1 MEAKNTHLIKLR
13 EMKELMD
20 LINPPPVYIERI
32 PELRKKKPEDEEPRS
47 SRSRLWRTK
56 KIIDYTNPIDEILVR
71 KPQPKPEPSKAAKP
85 PRSGGR
91 KAKKV
96 EAPPEIV
103 APPERR
109 VSFIDSMPNIL
120 WNFDQGKVKEVVEI
134 PKWMEP
140 LDTTGFF
147 EPRYDLLPME
157 LILIIFKQITT
168 SDRLAAGETCCRWNE
183 ASHYYE
189 PFLDQT
195 YYHFDRVEFGD
206 QVVPFKY
213 FSKGFRYYPRLVFT
227 QVEFNKHSDFWEVH
241 GLWITELTLR
251 SCVIRKKKFLSI
263 MRNLLN
269 LRRLELMQCDELF
282 KNWTIEYNTQ
292 EPMFP
297 FFLFCLKHLSLSGC
311 DYFNEFHFERFI
323 TMAPNLQSIDVSNCF
338 INLYLSKRI
347 TMLERVMKLISRNRH
362 HMKCLNLTDTPCVD
376 DFTWHCLCDIEG
388 LRLTHF
394 TMAYSERVPLKDP
407 GIIRFFTIQT
417 ELTHLDLTSS
427 IGLNDECMQ
436 IIITSC
442 PLLHTLKIRRC
453 WLLSDEG
460 VVDMHTLQHLRVLDI
475 SSCERISDF
484 GINTYIVGKRHR
496 EMHEIYLSLLNNLSD
511 STLYYIIVTFRNLQ
525 ILDLDSTANSVT
537 DEVIQYT
544 ICYLHNLRH
553 LNVIA
558 CTKLLV
564 KILEYLPVADRR
576 TASMACWRWY
586 EASKYL
592 GFVRKMCLHLV
603 GVEFDDFTSP
613 VADLLQSS
621 FCFPVLKLTRVKL
634 NVYSKFWAKFGPF
647 IQEITFEKCMIWRER
662 VISVFKYMPNLRIA
676 RFIECD
682 LLRDDL
688 FLNWKFFENGVVKI
702 YFPSIEHLSLSK
714 NAFSE
719 LQFNAMVDM
728 MPNLTEV
735 DFSNCFRNV
744 DPTRKAQL
752 LNCILTFIQHR
763 QNELKS
769 LNLRGVPVD
778 DIFLRG
784 MVSAR
789 GFMLE
794 ELTFTY
800 LEKIPR
806 KLPAIIE
813 LLQRQ
818 TEIRVLDLSQ
828 STGITDY
835 CIDQI
840 VRNMLNLRV
849 MKLAGCCGVSDYG
862 VAQIFKLRQLE
873 VIDLSKC
880 RITKRGIMDGASH
893 SSKTVLHELHLE
905 LLSPLDD
912 ECIVKIS
919 ASFANLKILNMG
931 GSISSMTD
939 IALQHIFYNL
949 IHLEQLNL
957 ERSTKL
963 TDAGFT
969 GIDLPQKTFAIWDI
983 EETFSIDRLKKLRVL
998 KVSGCYKLT
1007 DFSLRYAF
1015 RFMELKEL
1023 NLSRCHQLSKQ
1034 GIEKLVTN
1042 CPALEYLDLS
1052 ECPNIN
1058 DCCVELIAQNLKRL
1072 STLKLANCPLVSEV
1086 GLSYLSEH
1094 CKNLKYLY
1102 VRGCFKLP
1110 PDISERL
1117 ANISTLRQV
1126 YKS

>member
-1 MEAKNTHLIKLR
+1 
-13 EMKELMD
+13 MKELMD

-558 CTKLLV
+558 CTK
-564 KILEYLPVADRR
+564 
-576 TASMACWRWY
+576 
-586 EASKYL
+586 
-592 GFVRKMCLHLV
+592 
-603 GVEFDDFTSP
+603 
-613 VADLLQSS
+613 
-621 FCFPVLKLTRVKL
+621 
-634 NVYSKFWAKFGPF
+634 
-647 IQEITFEKCMIWRER
+647 
-662 VISVFKYMPNLRIA
+662 
-676 RFIECD
+676 
-682 LLRDDL
+682 
-688 FLNWKFFENGVVKI
+688 
-702 YFPSIEHLSLSK
+702 
-714 NAFSE
+714 
-719 LQFNAMVDM
+719 
-728 MPNLTEV
+728 
-735 DFSNCFRNV
+735 
-744 DPTRKAQL
+744 
-752 LNCILTFIQHR
+752 
-763 QNELKS
+763 
-769 LNLRGVPVD
+769 
-778 DIFLRG
+778 
-784 MVSAR
+784 
-789 GFMLE
+789 
-794 ELTFTY
+794 
-800 LEKIPR
+800 
-806 KLPAIIE
+806 
-813 LLQRQ
+813 
-818 TEIRVLDLSQ
+818 
-828 STGITDY
+828 
-835 CIDQI
+835 
-840 VRNMLNLRV
+840 
-849 MKLAGCCGVSDYG
+849 
-862 VAQIFKLRQLE
+862 
-873 VIDLSKC
+873 
-880 RITKRGIMDGASH
+880 
-893 SSKTVLHELHLE
+893 
-905 LLSPLDD
+905 
-912 ECIVKIS
+912 
-919 ASFANLKILNMG
+919 
-931 GSISSMTD
+931 
-939 IALQHIFYNL
+939 
-949 IHLEQLNL
+949 
-957 ERSTKL
+957 
-963 TDAGFT
+963 
-969 GIDLPQKTFAIWDI
+969 
-983 EETFSIDRLKKLRVL
+983 
-998 KVSGCYKLT
+998 
-1007 DFSLRYAF
+1007 
-1015 RFMELKEL
+1015 
-1023 NLSRCHQLSKQ
+1023 
-1034 GIEKLVTN
+1034 
-1042 CPALEYLDLS
+1042 
-1052 ECPNIN
+1052 
-1058 DCCVELIAQNLKRL
+1058 
-1072 STLKLANCPLVSEV
+1072 VSEI
-1086 GLSYLSEH
+1086 E
-1094 CKNLKYLY
+1094 
-1102 VRGCFKLP
+1102 
-1110 PDISERL
+1110 
-1117 ANISTLRQV
+1117 
-1126 YKS
+1126 

>member
-297 FFLFCLKHLSLSGC
+297 FFLFSLKHLSLSGC

-558 CTKLLV
+558 CTKL
-564 KILEYLPVADRR
+564 
-576 TASMACWRWY
+576 
-586 EASKYL
+586 
-592 GFVRKMCLHLV
+592 
-603 GVEFDDFTSP
+603 
-613 VADLLQSS
+613 
-621 FCFPVLKLTRVKL
+621 
-634 NVYSKFWAKFGPF
+634 
-647 IQEITFEKCMIWRER
+647 
-662 VISVFKYMPNLRIA
+662 
-676 RFIECD
+676 
-682 LLRDDL
+682 
-688 FLNWKFFENGVVKI
+688 
-702 YFPSIEHLSLSK
+702 
-714 NAFSE
+714 
-719 LQFNAMVDM
+719 
-728 MPNLTEV
+728 
-735 DFSNCFRNV
+735 
-744 DPTRKAQL
+744 
-752 LNCILTFIQHR
+752 
-763 QNELKS
+763 
-769 LNLRGVPVD
+769 
-778 DIFLRG
+778 
-784 MVSAR
+784 
-789 GFMLE
+789 
-794 ELTFTY
+794 
-800 LEKIPR
+800 
-806 KLPAIIE
+806 
-813 LLQRQ
+813 
-818 TEIRVLDLSQ
+818 
-828 STGITDY
+828 
-835 CIDQI
+835 
-840 VRNMLNLRV
+840 
-849 MKLAGCCGVSDYG
+849 
-862 VAQIFKLRQLE
+862 
-873 VIDLSKC
+873 
-880 RITKRGIMDGASH
+880 
-893 SSKTVLHELHLE
+893 
-905 LLSPLDD
+905 
-912 ECIVKIS
+912 
-919 ASFANLKILNMG
+919 
-931 GSISSMTD
+931 
-939 IALQHIFYNL
+939 
-949 IHLEQLNL
+949 
-957 ERSTKL
+957 